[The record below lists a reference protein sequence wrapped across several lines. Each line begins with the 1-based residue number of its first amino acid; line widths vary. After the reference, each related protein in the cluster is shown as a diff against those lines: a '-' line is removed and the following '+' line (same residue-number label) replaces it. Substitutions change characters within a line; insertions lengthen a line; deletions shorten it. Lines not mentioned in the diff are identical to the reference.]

1 MLYLT
6 EKTRRAI
13 VRRKKLGRGA
23 IFCGGK
29 MGKIK
34 SFINYFTV
42 FERCLWLSSITLITV
57 SFLIFDRSSYLSLVA
72 SLIGVTALIF
82 CAKGNP
88 TGQLLMI
95 IFALIYGYISFTF
108 AYYGEMM
115 TYLCMSLPM
124 AAVSFISWVRNPYK
138 GNKSEVEIA
147 SVGKREIG
155 FIALI
160 SLAVTVVSYF
170 ILDIFG
176 TSNLIPSTLSVAT
189 SFFAASLIF
198 KRSPWFAL
206 AYAVNDVVLIVLWTL
221 AMIKDPS
228 YVSVTVCFIVFLVN
242 DMYSFI
248 NWRRMEKKQK

>member
-1 MLYLT
+1 
-6 EKTRRAI
+6 
-13 VRRKKLGRGA
+13 
-23 IFCGGK
+23 

-34 SFINYFTV
+34 SLINYFTP
-42 FERCLWLSSITLITV
+42 FERCLWLSSIALITV
-57 SFLIFDRSSYLSLVA
+57 SFLLFDRSSYLSLAA

-88 TGQLLMI
+88 VGQLLMI
-95 IFALIYGYISFTF
+95 VFALIYGYISFTF

-124 AAVSFISWVRNPYK
+124 AAVSFISWIRNPYK
-138 GNKSEVEIA
+138 GNKAEVQIA
-147 SVGKREIG
+147 RVGKKE
-155 FIALI
+155 FAVIALI
-160 SLAVTVVSYF
+160 SVVVTVASYF

-198 KRSPWFAL
+198 RRSPWFAL
-206 AYAVNDVVLIVLWTL
+206 AYAVNDVVLIVLWSL
-221 AMIKDPS
+221 AMIEDPS
-228 YVSVTVCFIVFLVN
+228 YVSVTVCFVVFLVN

-248 NWRRMEKKQK
+248 NWRRMERRQK

>member
-1 MLYLT
+1 
-6 EKTRRAI
+6 
-13 VRRKKLGRGA
+13 
-23 IFCGGK
+23 

-34 SFINYFTV
+34 SLINYFTV
-42 FERCLWLSSITLITV
+42 FERCLWLSSIALITV
-57 SFLIFDRSSYLSLVA
+57 SFLLFDRSSYLSLAA

-88 TGQLLMI
+88 VGQLLMI
-95 IFALIYGYISFTF
+95 VFALIYGYISFTF

-115 TYLCMSLPM
+115 TYLFMSLPM
-124 AAVSFISWVRNPYK
+124 AAVSFISWIRNPYK
-138 GNKSEVEIA
+138 GNKAEVQIA
-147 SVGKREIG
+147 RVGKKE
-155 FIALI
+155 FAVIALI
-160 SLAVTVVSYF
+160 SVVVTVASYF

-198 KRSPWFAL
+198 RRSPWFAL
-206 AYAVNDVVLIVLWTL
+206 AYAVNDVVLIVLWSL
-221 AMIKDPS
+221 AMLEDPS

-248 NWRRMEKKQK
+248 NWRRMEKRQK

>member
-1 MLYLT
+1 
-6 EKTRRAI
+6 
-13 VRRKKLGRGA
+13 
-23 IFCGGK
+23 

-34 SFINYFTV
+34 SLINYFTV
-42 FERCLWLSSITLITV
+42 FERCLWLSSIALITV
-57 SFLIFDRSSYLSLVA
+57 SFLLFDRSSYLSLAA
-72 SLIGVTALIF
+72 SLIGVTTLIF

-88 TGQLLMI
+88 VGQMLMI
-95 IFALIYGYISFTF
+95 IFAMIYGYISFTF

-124 AAVSFISWVRNPYK
+124 AAVSFISWIRNPYK
-138 GNKSEVEIA
+138 GNKAEVQIA
-147 SVGKREIG
+147 RVGKKE
-155 FIALI
+155 FAVIALI
-160 SLAVTVVSYF
+160 SVVVTVASYF

-198 KRSPWFAL
+198 RRSPWFAL
-206 AYAVNDVVLIVLWTL
+206 AYAVNDVVLIVLWSL
-221 AMIKDPS
+221 AMLEDPS

-248 NWRRMEKKQK
+248 NWRRMEKRQK

>member
-1 MLYLT
+1 M
-6 EKTRRAI
+6 R
-13 VRRKKLGRGA
+13 
-23 IFCGGK
+23 
-29 MGKIK
+29 KIK
-34 SFINYFTV
+34 SLINYFTV
-42 FERCLWLSSITLITV
+42 FERCLWLSSIALITV
-57 SFLIFDRSSYLSLVA
+57 SFLLFDRSSYLSLAA

-88 TGQLLMI
+88 VGQMLMI
-95 IFALIYGYISFTF
+95 VFAMIYGYISFTF

-124 AAVSFISWVRNPYK
+124 AAVSFISWIRNPYK
-138 GNKSEVEIA
+138 GNKAEVQIA
-147 SVGKREIG
+147 RVGKKELAV
-155 FIALI
+155 IALI
-160 SLAVTVVSYF
+160 SVIVTVASYF

-198 KRSPWFAL
+198 RRSPWFAL
-206 AYAVNDVVLIVLWTL
+206 AYAVNDVVLIVLWSL
-221 AMIKDPS
+221 AMLEDPS

-248 NWRRMEKKQK
+248 NWRRMEKRQK

>member
-1 MLYLT
+1 
-6 EKTRRAI
+6 
-13 VRRKKLGRGA
+13 
-23 IFCGGK
+23 

-34 SFINYFTV
+34 SLINYFTV
-42 FERCLWLSSITLITV
+42 FERCLWLSSIALITV
-57 SFLIFDRSSYLSLVA
+57 SFLLFDRSSYLSLAA

-88 TGQLLMI
+88 VGQMLMI
-95 IFALIYGYISFTF
+95 IFAMIYGYISFTF

-124 AAVSFISWVRNPYK
+124 AAVSFISWIRNPYK
-138 GNKSEVEIA
+138 GNKAEVQIA
-147 SVGKREIG
+147 RVGKKE
-155 FIALI
+155 FAVIALI
-160 SLAVTVVSYF
+160 SVVVTVASYF

-198 KRSPWFAL
+198 RRSPWFAL
-206 AYAVNDVVLIVLWTL
+206 AYAVNDVVLIVLWSL
-221 AMIKDPS
+221 AMLEDPS

-248 NWRRMEKKQK
+248 NWRRMEKRQK

>member
-1 MLYLT
+1 
-6 EKTRRAI
+6 
-13 VRRKKLGRGA
+13 
-23 IFCGGK
+23 

-34 SFINYFTV
+34 SLINYFTV
-42 FERCLWLSSITLITV
+42 FERCLWLSSIALITV
-57 SFLIFDRSSYLSLVA
+57 SFLLFDRSSYLSLAA

-88 TGQLLMI
+88 VGQLLMI
-95 IFALIYGYISFTF
+95 VFALIYGYISFTF

-124 AAVSFISWVRNPYK
+124 AAVSFISWIRNPYK
-138 GNKSEVEIA
+138 GNKAEVQIA
-147 SVGKREIG
+147 RVGKKE
-155 FIALI
+155 FAVIALI
-160 SLAVTVVSYF
+160 SVVVTVASYF

-198 KRSPWFAL
+198 RRSPWFAL
-206 AYAVNDVVLIVLWTL
+206 AYAVNDMVLIVLWSL
-221 AMIKDPS
+221 AMLEDPS

-248 NWRRMEKKQK
+248 NWRRMERRQK

>member
-1 MLYLT
+1 M
-6 EKTRRAI
+6 EKIR
-13 VRRKKLGRGA
+13 
-23 IFCGGK
+23 
-29 MGKIK
+29 
-34 SFINYFTV
+34 SFIKYFTV

-57 SFLIFDRSSYLSLVA
+57 SFLLFDRSSYLSLIA
-72 SLIGVTALIF
+72 SLVGVTALIF

-124 AAVSFISWVRNPYK
+124 AAVSFISWMRNPYK
-138 GNKSEVEIA
+138 GKKSEVEIA
-147 SVGKREIG
+147 KVGKKEIG
-155 FIALI
+155 FIALL
-160 SLAVTVVSYF
+160 SLVVTMASYF

-221 AMIKDPS
+221 ATIKDPS
-228 YVSVTVCFIVFLVN
+228 YVSVTVCFVVFLVN

-248 NWRRMEKKQK
+248 NWRRMEKRQK

>member
-1 MLYLT
+1 
-6 EKTRRAI
+6 
-13 VRRKKLGRGA
+13 
-23 IFCGGK
+23 

-34 SFINYFTV
+34 SLINYFTV
-42 FERCLWLSSITLITV
+42 FERCLWLSSIALITV
-57 SFLIFDRSSYLSLVA
+57 SFLLFDRSSYLSLAA

-88 TGQLLMI
+88 VGQMLMI
-95 IFALIYGYISFTF
+95 IFAMIYGYISFTF

-124 AAVSFISWVRNPYK
+124 AAVSFISWIRNPYQ
-138 GNKSEVEIA
+138 GNKAEVQIA
-147 SVGKREIG
+147 RVRKKE
-155 FIALI
+155 FAVIALI
-160 SLAVTVVSYF
+160 SVVVTVASYF

-198 KRSPWFAL
+198 RRSPWFAL
-206 AYAVNDVVLIVLWTL
+206 AYAVNDVVLIVLWSL
-221 AMIKDPS
+221 AMLEDPS

-248 NWRRMEKKQK
+248 NWRRMEKRQK

>member
-1 MLYLT
+1 
-6 EKTRRAI
+6 
-13 VRRKKLGRGA
+13 
-23 IFCGGK
+23 

-34 SFINYFTV
+34 SLINYFTV
-42 FERCLWLSSITLITV
+42 FERCLWLSSIALITI
-57 SFLIFDRSSYLSLVA
+57 SFLLFDRSSYLSLAA

-88 TGQLLMI
+88 VGQLLMI
-95 IFALIYGYISFTF
+95 VFALIYGYISFTF

-124 AAVSFISWVRNPYK
+124 AAVSFISWIRNPYK
-138 GNKSEVEIA
+138 GNKAEVQIA
-147 SVGKREIG
+147 RVGKKE
-155 FIALI
+155 FAVIALI
-160 SLAVTVVSYF
+160 SVVVTVASYF

-198 KRSPWFAL
+198 RRSPWFAL
-206 AYAVNDVVLIVLWTL
+206 AYAVNDVVLIVLWSL
-221 AMIKDPS
+221 AMLEDPS

-248 NWRRMEKKQK
+248 NWRRMERRQK

>member
-1 MLYLT
+1 
-6 EKTRRAI
+6 
-13 VRRKKLGRGA
+13 
-23 IFCGGK
+23 

-34 SFINYFTV
+34 SLINYFTV
-42 FERCLWLSSITLITV
+42 FERCLWLSSIALITV
-57 SFLIFDRSSYLSLVA
+57 SFLLFDRSSYLSLAA

-88 TGQLLMI
+88 VGQLLMI
-95 IFALIYGYISFTF
+95 VFAMIYGYISFTF

-124 AAVSFISWVRNPYK
+124 AAVSFISWIRNPYK
-138 GNKSEVEIA
+138 GNKAEVQIA
-147 SVGKREIG
+147 RVGKKE
-155 FIALI
+155 FAVIALI
-160 SLAVTVVSYF
+160 SVVVTVASYF

-198 KRSPWFAL
+198 RRSPWFAL
-206 AYAVNDVVLIVLWTL
+206 AYAVNDVVLIVLWSL
-221 AMIKDPS
+221 AMLEDPS

-242 DMYSFI
+242 DLYSFI
-248 NWRRMEKKQK
+248 NWRRMEKRQK

>member
-1 MLYLT
+1 
-6 EKTRRAI
+6 
-13 VRRKKLGRGA
+13 
-23 IFCGGK
+23 

-34 SFINYFTV
+34 SLINYFTV
-42 FERCLWLSSITLITV
+42 FERCLWLSSIALITV
-57 SFLIFDRSSYLSLVA
+57 SFLLFDRSSYLSLAA

-88 TGQLLMI
+88 VGQMLMI
-95 IFALIYGYISFTF
+95 VFALIYGYISFTF

-124 AAVSFISWVRNPYK
+124 AAVSFISWIRNPYK
-138 GNKSEVEIA
+138 GNKAEVQIA
-147 SVGKREIG
+147 RVGKKE
-155 FIALI
+155 FAVIALI
-160 SLAVTVVSYF
+160 SVVVTVASYF

-198 KRSPWFAL
+198 RRSPWFAL
-206 AYAVNDVVLIVLWTL
+206 AYAVNDVVLIVLWSL
-221 AMIKDPS
+221 AMLEDPS

-242 DMYSFI
+242 DLYSFI
-248 NWRRMEKKQK
+248 NWRRMEKRQK

>member
-1 MLYLT
+1 
-6 EKTRRAI
+6 
-13 VRRKKLGRGA
+13 
-23 IFCGGK
+23 

-34 SFINYFTV
+34 SLINYFTV
-42 FERCLWLSSITLITV
+42 FERCLWLSSIALITV
-57 SFLIFDRSSYLSLVA
+57 SFLLFDRSSYLSLAA

-88 TGQLLMI
+88 VGQLLMI
-95 IFALIYGYISFTF
+95 VFALIYGYISFTF

-124 AAVSFISWVRNPYK
+124 AAVSFISWIRNPYK
-138 GNKSEVEIA
+138 GNKAEVQIA
-147 SVGKREIG
+147 RVGKKE
-155 FIALI
+155 FAVIALI
-160 SLAVTVVSYF
+160 SAVVTVASYF

-198 KRSPWFAL
+198 RRSPWFAL
-206 AYAVNDVVLIVLWTL
+206 AYAVNDVVLIVLWSL
-221 AMIKDPS
+221 AMLEDPS

-242 DMYSFI
+242 DLYSFI
-248 NWRRMEKKQK
+248 NWRRMEKRQK

>member
-1 MLYLT
+1 
-6 EKTRRAI
+6 
-13 VRRKKLGRGA
+13 
-23 IFCGGK
+23 

-34 SFINYFTV
+34 SLINYFTV
-42 FERCLWLSSITLITV
+42 FERCLWLSSIALITI
-57 SFLIFDRSSYLSLVA
+57 SFLLFDRSSYLSLAA

-88 TGQLLMI
+88 VGQMLMI
-95 IFALIYGYISFTF
+95 VFALIYGYISFTF

-124 AAVSFISWVRNPYK
+124 AAVSFISWIRNPYK
-138 GNKSEVEIA
+138 GNKAEVQIA
-147 SVGKREIG
+147 RVGKKE
-155 FIALI
+155 FAVIALI
-160 SLAVTVVSYF
+160 SVVVTVASYF

-198 KRSPWFAL
+198 RRSPWFAL
-206 AYAVNDVVLIVLWTL
+206 AYAVNDVVLIVLWSL
-221 AMIKDPS
+221 AMLEDPS

-248 NWRRMEKKQK
+248 NWRRMERRQK

>member
-1 MLYLT
+1 
-6 EKTRRAI
+6 
-13 VRRKKLGRGA
+13 
-23 IFCGGK
+23 

-34 SFINYFTV
+34 SLINYFTV
-42 FERCLWLSSITLITV
+42 FERCLWLSSIALITI
-57 SFLIFDRSSYLSLVA
+57 SFLLFDRSSYLSLAA

-88 TGQLLMI
+88 VGQLLMI
-95 IFALIYGYISFTF
+95 VFALIYGYISFTF

-124 AAVSFISWVRNPYK
+124 AAVSFISWIRNPYK
-138 GNKSEVEIA
+138 GNKAEVQIA
-147 SVGKREIG
+147 RVGKKV
-155 FIALI
+155 FAVIALI
-160 SLAVTVVSYF
+160 SVVVTVASYF

-198 KRSPWFAL
+198 RRSPWFAL
-206 AYAVNDVVLIVLWTL
+206 AYAVNDVVLIVLWSL
-221 AMIKDPS
+221 AMLEDPS

-248 NWRRMEKKQK
+248 NWRRMERRQK